1 MLFRKHNEKRLDY
14 PDLFFFGPE
23 PNHSPIYWIG
33 SKVELCELL
42 VALDRQ
48 GSLGDKS
55 GHHFPFTEALAQIT
69 SFLNISLTDASTV
82 KKNVLDRKSKRT
94 AFIDALRL
102 SLLTE
107 RF

>member
-1 MLFRKHNEKRLDY
+1 MLFRNHNEKRLAY

-23 PNHSPIYWIG
+23 PQHSPIYWIG
-33 SKVELCELL
+33 SKVELSELL